1 MSEQIAKLEAQLN
14 DFDPQRR
21 REALEALLQM
31 VADGKAGFPEPRR
44 FVNLHG
50 HTFFSY
56 NGYGFSPTYFAWRA
70 RREGLLAAGVV
81 DFDVLD
87 AVDEF
92 LEAGRML
99 GLRTCAGIETRVF
112 VEAFADK
119 VINSPGEPGIAYYMG
134 SGFTS
139 QASADSGVLDEL
151 KSIAQRRNLG
161 MIERVNPFLD
171 PVQIDYEKDVLP
183 LTPAG
188 NPTERH
194 LCVAYDNKAR
204 AHFGDLGQ
212 TAVFWAEKLGVS
224 ADQARKALDS
234 PPEIQ
239 GLIRSKTMKAGG
251 VGYVKPEGPD
261 FPRLERV
268 AEFSLAAG
276 AIPTFTWLDG
286 TSEGEQEIERL
297 LDIAM
302 EAGTAA
308 VNIIP
313 DRNWNIKDPEQK
325 KVKVEEF
332 TKFVALSNERE
343 LPILVGTEMNAYG
356 QLFVDDFGAPEM
368 RNHVD
373 SFIRGAQILYAHTAL
388 QMAAGMGYLSPWAK
402 SRFASVRGKND
413 FFVRLGET
421 LDPAKPERIA
431 NVSDAM
437 TPDEVLAAAASEDSA
452 SGES

>member
-21 REALEALLQM
+21 REALAALLQK
-31 VADGKAGFPEPRR
+31 VADGKADFPPPRKI
-44 FVNLHG
+44 VNLHG

-92 LEAGRML
+92 LDAGRML

-112 VEAFADK
+112 VEPFADK
-119 VINSPGEPGIAYYMG
+119 VINSPGEPGVAYYMG
-134 SGFTS
+134 TGFTS
-139 QASADSGVLDEL
+139 RVSADTRVLDEF

-161 MIERVNPFLD
+161 MIERINPFLN
-171 PVQIDYEKDVLP
+171 PIRLDYESDVLP

-194 LCVAYDNKAR
+194 LCAAYDNKAR
-204 AHFGDLGQ
+204 AHFGDLAQ
-212 TAVFWAEKLGVS
+212 AAAFWAEKLGVS
-224 ADQARKALDS
+224 AEQARKALDA

-239 GLIRSKTMKAGG
+239 GLIRAKTMKAGG
-251 VGYVKPEGPD
+251 IGYVKPQGPD

-276 AIPTFTWLDG
+276 AIPTFAWLDG
-286 TSEGEQEIERL
+286 TSDGEAEIERL
-297 LDIAM
+297 LDVAM

-313 DRNWNIKDPEQK
+313 DRNWNIRNPDEKR
-325 KVKVEEF
+325 VKVEEF
-332 TKFVALSNERE
+332 TKFVAIAKERD

-356 QLFVDDFGAPEM
+356 QLFVDDFSAPEM
-368 RNHVD
+368 RNHAD
-373 SFIRGAQILYAHTAL
+373 EFLRGAYILYAHTAL
-388 QMAAGMGYLSPWAK
+388 QAAAGMGYLSPWAQA
-402 SRFASVRGKND
+402 RFSTVRAKND
-413 FFVRLGET
+413 FYARLGES
-421 LDPAKPERIA
+421 LDPARTEL
-431 NVSDAM
+431 VSSVNDAL
-437 TPDEVLAAAASEDSA
+437 TPDEVLASA
-452 SGES
+452 CSGS